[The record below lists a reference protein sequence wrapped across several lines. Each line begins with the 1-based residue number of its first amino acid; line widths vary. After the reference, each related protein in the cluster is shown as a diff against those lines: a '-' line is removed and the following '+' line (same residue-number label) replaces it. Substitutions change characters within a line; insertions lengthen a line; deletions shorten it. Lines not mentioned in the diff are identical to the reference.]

1 MHLYI
6 YELQSFIQV
15 GIAEGGGEGGG
26 SETFLLLKYKYVS
39 LEP

>member
-26 SETFLLLKYKYVS
+26 QKLFS
-39 LEP
+39 